1 MNSLFKAYAEGVDT
15 VAAPSFPFT
24 PPDGG
29 VTPPPASDEARI
41 VLNADKT
48 SLKVGETVTVTI
60 KVESQDETL
69 KSYKVVLSY
78 DPTVLKVID
87 KSTSE
92 TGVQISYTD
101 TFFTESTNVASESL
115 GTIEIS
121 AASPSTAVTVNRNVG
136 EIEFQALKADDTT
149 VEVLEDQSLLTNS
162 SDANVLQSSVPIVI
176 TVTGSTGEPA
186 PTPGLPKSGFI
197 DDYPVVSWVVGIL
210 LVIAGISLGIKYGKK
225 DKKH

>member
-29 VTPPPASDEARI
+29 PTPTPTDEPRI

-48 SLKVGETVTVTI
+48 TLKVGETVKVTI
-60 KVESQDETL
+60 KIESQDESL
-69 KSYKVVLSY
+69 KNYKVVISY
-78 DPTVLKVID
+78 DPTILKVID
-87 KSTSE
+87 KSTTE
-92 TGVQISYTD
+92 TGVQISYID
-101 TFFTESTNVASESL
+101 TFFTQSTNVASESL
-115 GTIEIS
+115 GTIELS
-121 AASPSTAVTVNRNVG
+121 AASPSSAVTVNRNVG

-149 VEVLEDQSLLTNS
+149 VEVLEEQSLLTNA
-162 SDANVLQSSVPIVI
+162 SDANVLKSTVPIVI

-197 DDYPVVSWVVGIL
+197 DNYPVVSWVIGIV
-210 LVIAGISLGIKYGKK
+210 LVLTGISIGIKYGKK